1 MPAPALTD
9 LPGLFSNIDIYLFDQ
24 LLKGRIKKGSQVL
37 DAGCGEGRNVQYL
50 MEAGVTV
57 YGADVSG
64 EAIGAVRQLARQVAP
79 ELSPENFVV
88 ADLAQLPFDDGQFDA
103 VLCSAVLHFSKDE
116 DHFRRMLKELW
127 RVLQPGGMF
136 FCRLSTTIGI
146 AGKLQQLHGRHYQ
159 MPHGPAWF
167 LADEELIR
175 SITTSL
181 GATWLEPLKTVLVE
195 HDRSMTT
202 WVLQKTFI

>member
-1 MPAPALTD
+1 MPAPALTE
-9 LPGLFSNIDIYLFDQ
+9 LPGLFGNIDIYLFDQ
-24 LLKGRIKKGSQVL
+24 LLKGRISKGSKVL

-57 YGADVSG
+57 YGADVSA
-64 EAIGAVRQLARQVAP
+64 EAIEAVRRLARQVAP
-79 ELSPENFVV
+79 GLSPENYVV
-88 ADLAQLPFDDGQFDA
+88 ADLAHLPYDDGQFDA

-116 DHFRRMLKELW
+116 DHFRQMLEELW
-127 RVLQPGGMF
+127 RVLQPGGLF
-136 FCRLSTTIGI
+136 FCRLSTTICMD
-146 AGKLQQLHGRHYQ
+146 GKLQQLHHRNFQ

-167 LADEELIR
+167 LADEELLR

-181 GATWLEPLKTVLVE
+181 RAAWLEPLKTVLVE

-202 WVLQKTFI
+202 WVLQKTSI